1 MENYANP
8 LRNAIFMNYL
18 CSYMVE
24 TKRKRGF
31 GVLLFW
37 NLNRKLV
44 HVDNGLHI
52 KKNNF
57 DWSKN
62 NCDNTRANYCS
73 QHKRWADKYQPRTN
87 QKIQKYCNV
96 LFGKISKIGEYI
108 YTQLNIF
115 FRGNFFLATQR
126 EAVKKFVARRPTAK
140 GSVLPWIS
148 PFLKEGLQHLK

>member
-1 MENYANP
+1 MQIHFEVQFSWITNVYTWSK
-8 LRNAIFMNYL
+8 L
-18 CSYMVE
+18 
-24 TKRKRGF
+24 KWKRGF

-52 KKNNF
+52 KKFNF

-62 NCDNTRANYCS
+62 NSNNMRANYCS
-73 QHKRWADKYQPRTN
+73 QYNGWTDKYQPRTN

-115 FRGNFFLATQR
+115 FRGNFFLTTKR
-126 EAVKKFVARRPTAK
+126 EAAKKFVARRPTAK
-140 GSVLPWIS
+140 VSVLPWIS
-148 PFLKEGLQHLK
+148 PSLKEGLSY